1 MIRLEL
7 FKNKI
12 TIFYKSLFFSTKKWK
27 LCNGVVS
34 TWKSKVSAFQNIQN
48 FWNRFIIRE
57 DILIFVLRSIIIV
70 CERVYPLWWGLMTVM
85 IMRPHHRGYTRSHT
99 IIIDL
104 NTKIKISSW
113 IMNRF
118 QRFLMFWKTE
128 SLLFRVETTL
138 LGEL

>member
-7 FKNKI
+7 FKNK
-12 TIFYKSLFFSTKKWK
+12 TSIFYKSLFFSTKKWK

-34 TWKSKVSAFQNIQN
+34 TWKSKISAFQNIQKI
-48 FWNRFIIRE
+48 WNRFIIRE
-57 DILIFVLRSIIIV
+57 DILIFVLRSIIITR
-70 CERVYPLWWGLMTVM
+70 ERVYPLWWGLMTV
-85 IMRPHHRGYTRSHT
+85 MRPHHRGYTRSHT

-104 NTKIKISSW
+104 NTKIKISSR

>member
-7 FKNKI
+7 IKNK
-12 TIFYKSLFFSTKKWK
+12 TTVFYKSVFFLAKKWK

-34 TWKSKVSAFQNIQN
+34 KWKSKVSAFQNIKN
-48 FWNRFIIRE
+48 LWNRFIIRE

-70 CERVYPLWWGLMTVM
+70 CERVYPLWWGLMTVLM
-85 IMRPHHRGYTRSHT
+85 PHHRGYTRSHT

-118 QRFLMFWKTE
+118 QRFFMFWKAE